1 MNLLIKT
8 AVCALVANL
17 GVAGAAMAQ
26 EYPQRPVTMLEP
38 WPPGDVDDQLLRIIA
53 EEFSRATGVP
63 AKVVNR
69 PGGFGVEGAQALAS
83 AQPDGYTIGNFLID
97 IPTSY
102 IIQGFAPYKRE
113 DFEVIGLNM
122 NYPFILAAS
131 ADAPYSNIEEL
142 AEYARS
148 NDVRLAH
155 FGFETLPAQQTFEA
169 ARQYGFE
176 FATETGYD
184 ITDCSTLANGDAD
197 VMNSTVGL
205 ILACKDDIKVLA
217 AFTDEP
223 LSVYPDAPLLKDQI
237 EGPTFSLWSGLFVP
251 AGTPQEVKDRIAAIA
266 EAAMQTEAAKQIAE
280 TTGTEVYWQGAEEAQ
295 VRIDAN
301 FEQIEALFANATN

>member
-1 MNLLIKT
+1 MNFLTKT
-8 AVCALVANL
+8 AVYAL
-17 GVAGAAMAQ
+17 AASLSVTGIAAA
-26 EYPQRPVTMLEP
+26 EDYPKRPVTMLEP

-53 EEFSRATGVP
+53 EEFGKETGVP

-83 AQPDGYTIGNFLID
+83 AQPDGYMIGNLLID

-102 IIQGFAPYKRE
+102 IVQGFAPYKRE

-122 NYPFILAAS
+122 NYPFILAAP
-131 ADAPYSNIEEL
+131 ADAPFSNIAEL
-142 AEYARS
+142 AEYAKRH
-148 NDVRLAH
+148 DVRLAH

-205 ILACKDDIKVLA
+205 VLACKDDIKVLA
-217 AFTDEP
+217 AFTEKP
-223 LSVYPDAPLLKDQI
+223 LSVYPDAPLLRDQI

-251 AGTPQEVKDRIAAIA
+251 AGTPQEIKDRIAEIA
-266 EAAMQTEAAKQIAE
+266 EAAMQTEAARQIAE

-295 VRIDAN
+295 ARIDAN